1 MASDRPLTPE
11 ERKKLIAAVEAEEA
25 RVEAEDARKRARFAG
40 NVRQLRPRQHTTSQ
54 PTPIAPA
61 AVTDEWESWWLPA
74 PVQAW
79 VDACAAAYCVPKVMP
94 IAAAL
99 CAASL
104 IVQGKA
110 KVRIHEAWEEELSI
124 YWLVFAPTGMA
135 KSAVLKA
142 AMAPVRALQRS
153 AEEEMLPVI
162 RERSNERARLE
173 AQISRMR
180 RATKA
185 HRYSEGSQ
193 EHLQQLR
200 EIEHE
205 LAECEVPV
213 PPEWLH
219 TDANPTVIPR
229 LMAHNLAAEGIARVA
244 VCDAEG
250 TFLANL
256 LGRHSGH
263 LNVDPLLAAYTGD
276 PIEMVRTAPNST
288 ALQKF
293 RMQSSHMVMCLMV
306 QPHYI
311 DKLRAHPE
319 LGDNGWLG
327 RCIVSRV
334 ERDPMPEPF
343 RRPSIPDDV
352 SNGYADW
359 IAQLASTEPGTV
371 FDMPAECQGE
381 LERAHGM
388 IAENIRL
395 SQGAVGWSTRSLGRI
410 CRIIA
415 LIELSEGTV
424 ETVEVSQSGP
434 GGRACR
440 VLKILTYLINTL
452 YIRGLSHA
460 QSLEPARHPL
470 PTLARRALAWLRR
483 FERSTVALR
492 DLQRGLRVPK
502 DDALAACDLLCE
514 TGHLELAEEKRRSNQ
529 TLTITYNVLSTD
541 PDAGSRTAQS

>member
-1 MASDRPLTPE
+1 MSSGDDDVLEWAEREAKRQDRS
-11 ERKKLIAAVEAEEA
+11 
-25 RVEAEDARKRARFAG
+25 
-40 NVRQLRPRQHTTSQ
+40 NVRQLRPRAVPTSG
-54 PTPIAPA
+54 PVPLEPESP
-61 AVTDEWESWWLPA
+61 TDEWESWWLPE

-79 VDACAAAYCVPKVMP
+79 VDACAAAYCVPRVMP

-104 IVQGKA
+104 VVQGKA
-110 KVRIHEAWEEELSI
+110 RVRIHEAWEEELSL

-142 AMAPVRALQRS
+142 AMAPIRALQRS

-162 RERSNERARLE
+162 RERANERARLE

-180 RATKA
+180 RAAKA
-185 HRYSEGSQ
+185 HRYSEGAQ

-200 EIEHE
+200 ELEAE

-213 PPEWLH
+213 SPEWLH

-256 LGRHSGH
+256 LGRHTGH

-293 RMQSSHMVMCLMV
+293 RMASSHMVMCLMV
-306 QPHYI
+306 QPHYW
-311 DKLRAHPE
+311 DKLRANPE

-327 RCIVSRV
+327 RCLVSRV
-334 ERDPMPEPF
+334 ARDPMPAPF
-343 RRPSIPDDV
+343 ERPAPPSEGAE
-352 SNGYADW
+352 GYADW
-359 IAQLASTEPGTV
+359 IARLAAIEPGTV
-371 FDMPAECQGE
+371 FDMPAECKGE
-381 LERAHGM
+381 LERMHNS
-388 IAENIRL
+388 IAGDALL
-395 SQGAVGWSTRSLGRI
+395 SDGATGWSARSLVRI
-410 CRIIA
+410 CRIFA
-415 LIELSEGTV
+415 RVHLAEVTVRTVRLSE
-424 ETVEVSQSGP
+424 SGP

-440 VLKILTYLINTL
+440 VLNLLYSIIYL
-452 YIRGLSHA
+452 RGITSARLA
-460 QSLEPARHPL
+460 EPARHPL
-470 PTLARRALAWLRR
+470 PRLARRALRWLL
-483 FERSTVALR
+483 TVKRLTVTLR
-492 DLQRGLRVPK
+492 ELQRGLTISK
-502 DDALAACDLLCE
+502 EDAIATCDLLCE
-514 TGHLELAEEKRRSNQ
+514 TGHLELADEKRRGNQ
-529 TLTITYNVLSTD
+529 TLTLTYTVVSTD
-541 PDAGSRTAQS
+541 PDCGTQPDHS